1 MSTPWSPAQVTI
13 HPLGPWSLPQA
24 TAWRQAAEDE
34 LAPPSRGEVPPGA
47 MAAAIPLAIPLATAT
62 LAAWLRD
69 AGRSTSLHLAV
80 ALGGGQPAVAWLGL
94 SQRAETAPAAQKALR
109 EATEDLGSLLDAW
122 SWFQHRSPT
131 APAHL
136 DLPALH
142 LVDTRGDPHSM
153 LETAGPWSAPQSPAV
168 LQLLAGRPE
177 RVGLHL
183 SITPAVADIAL
194 VQAAEQAARQAVAT
208 EERSFPWDQSPLTEQ
223 ALRLHGQVT
232 ASMAALSLHANPL
245 PGRAVRTWL
254 AQAFSRDFGG
264 DLGFAAEPRPL
275 HLNGPR
281 AERAMEIVGLRPD
294 DPSTLDP
301 DGGADDV
308 PF

>member
-24 TAWRQAAEDE
+24 TAWRQAAEGE
-34 LAPPSRGEVPPGA
+34 LPASARGEGLPGPLPLGV
-47 MAAAIPLAIPLATAT
+47 PLASAT

-69 AGRSTSLHLAV
+69 AGRSTSLHLAM
-80 ALGGGQPAVAWLGL
+80 ALGGGLPLAAWLGL

-122 SWFQHRSPT
+122 GWFQHP
-131 APAHL
+131 APAAPPHL
-136 DLPALH
+136 ELPALH
-142 LVDTRGDPHSM
+142 LVDTSGDPHTM
-153 LETAGPWSAPQSPAV
+153 LETAGPWAGPLAPSV
-168 LQLLAGRPE
+168 LQLLATRPE
-177 RVGLHL
+177 RLGLHL

-232 ASMAALSLHANPL
+232 ASMAALSLHASPL

-264 DLGFAAEPRPL
+264 DLGFSNEPRPL

-281 AERAMEIVGLRPD
+281 AERAMEIVGLHPED
-294 DPSTLDP
+294 QAALDAE
-301 DGGADDV
+301 GGADDV